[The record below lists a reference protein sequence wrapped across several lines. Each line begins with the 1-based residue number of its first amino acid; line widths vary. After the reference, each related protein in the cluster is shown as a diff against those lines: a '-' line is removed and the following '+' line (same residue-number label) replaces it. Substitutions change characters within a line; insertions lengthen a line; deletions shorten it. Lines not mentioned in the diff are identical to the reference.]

1 MKKLLALAMALTLC
15 LGLAACGGETT
26 EETDT
31 TGETTQ
37 TEETTEATETTG
49 ETVTLRVGA
58 TPAPHQEILEQ
69 VVDVLAEQ
77 GITLEIVPYND
88 YNMPNTAVEEGE
100 DDANYFQHI
109 TYMEE
114 FNEREGTHLVNAGAI
129 HYEPMGIYA
138 GQSDSL
144 ENIPDGAVI
153 AVPND
158 ATNEGRALLLLQ
170 DLGLITLKED
180 AGLEATPNDIA
191 ENPHNLQFQEMEA
204 AMLPKTIDEVDF
216 SIINSNYALDAGLNP
231 TTDALAMEDTESDA
245 AQAYAN
251 IIAVKEGNENN
262 EAIKALVAALQSDE
276 IREFIETTYEGSV
289 VPMF

>member
-1 MKKLLALAMALTLC
+1 MKKLLALTMALVLC
-15 LGLAACGGETT
+15 LGLAACGGDTTTETT
-26 EETDT
+26 DT
-31 TGETTQ
+31 QEN
-37 TEETTEATETTG
+37 TETTG

-69 VVDVLAEQ
+69 VVDNLAEQ

-88 YNMPNTAVEEGE
+88 YNVPNTAVEEGE
-100 DDANYFQHI
+100 DDANFFQHI
-109 TYMEE
+109 TYMEK
-114 FNEREGTHLVNAGAI
+114 FNKDNGTHLVNAGAI

-138 GQSDSL
+138 GKSDSL

-158 ATNEGRALLLLQ
+158 PTNEGRALLLLQ
-170 DLGLITLKED
+170 DLGLLTLKED

-191 ENPHNLQFQEMEA
+191 ENPHNLEFKEMEA
-204 AMLPKTIDEVDF
+204 AMLPQTIDEVDF

-231 TTDALAMEDTESDA
+231 TTDSLGMEDPESDA

-276 IREFIETTYEGSV
+276 IREFIETTYNGSV

>member
-15 LGLAACGGETT
+15 LGLAACGGDTADAG
-26 EETDT
+26 TDT
-31 TGETTQ
+31 TDDAAQ
-37 TEETTEATETTG
+37 TG

-58 TPAPHQEILEQ
+58 TPAPHEEILEQ
-69 VVDVLAEQ
+69 VVDNLAEQ
-77 GITLEIVPYND
+77 GITLEIVPYTD
-88 YNMPNTAVEEGE
+88 YNTPNTAVEEGE

-109 TYMEE
+109 TYMEN
-114 FNEREGTHLVNAGAI
+114 FNAEHGTHLVSAGAI

-138 GQSDSL
+138 GKSTSL
-144 ENIPDGAVI
+144 DEIPDGAVI

-170 DLGLITLKED
+170 DLGIITLSED
-180 AGLEATPNDIA
+180 AGLEATKNDIV
-191 ENPHNLQFQEMEA
+191 ENPHNIELQEMEA
-204 AMLPKTIDEVDF
+204 AMLPQTIDEVDF
-216 SIINSNYALDAGLNP
+216 SIINSNYALQAGLDP
-231 TTDALAMEDTESDA
+231 TTDALASEDANSEA

-251 IIAVKEGNENN
+251 VIAVKEGNENN

>member
-1 MKKLLALAMALTLC
+1 MKKLLALTMALVLC
-15 LGLAACGGETT
+15 LGLAACGG
-26 EETDT
+26 DT
-31 TGETTQ
+31 TDPAAGNED
-37 TEETTEATETTG
+37 
-49 ETVTLRVGA
+49 TLRVGA

-69 VVDVLAEQ
+69 VVDTLAAQ

-88 YNMPNTAVEEGE
+88 YNVPNTAVEEGE
-100 DDANYFQHI
+100 DDANFFQHV
-109 TYMEE
+109 TYMEN
-114 FNEREGTHLVNAGAI
+114 FNADKGTHLVNAGAI

-138 GQSDSL
+138 GKSDSL
-144 ENIPDGAVI
+144 ENIADGAVI

-158 ATNEGRALLLLQ
+158 PTNEGRSLLLLQ
-170 DLGLITLKED
+170 ELGLITLKED

-191 ENPHNLQFQEMEA
+191 DNPKNLEFQEMEA
-204 AMLPKTIDEVDF
+204 AMLPQTIDEVDF

-231 TTDALAMEDTESDA
+231 MTDALATEDPESDA

-251 IIAVKEGNENN
+251 IIAIKEGNENN

-276 IREFIETTYEGSV
+276 VREFIETTYNGSV

>member
-15 LGLAACGGETT
+15 LGLAACGGDTADAG
-26 EETDT
+26 TDT
-31 TGETTQ
+31 TDDTAQ
-37 TEETTEATETTG
+37 TG

-58 TPAPHQEILEQ
+58 TPAPHEEILEQ
-69 VVDVLAEQ
+69 VVDNLAEQ
-77 GITLEIVPYND
+77 GITLEIVPYTD
-88 YNMPNTAVEEGE
+88 YNTPNTAVEEGE

-109 TYMEE
+109 TYMEN
-114 FNEREGTHLVNAGAI
+114 FNAEHGTHLVSAGAI

-138 GQSDSL
+138 GKSDSL

-170 DLGLITLKED
+170 DLGIITLSED
-180 AGLEATPNDIA
+180 AGLEATKNDIVD
-191 ENPHNLQFQEMEA
+191 NPHNIDLQEMEA
-204 AMLPKTIDEVDF
+204 AMLPQTIDEVDF
-216 SIINSNYALDAGLNP
+216 SIINSNYALQAGLDP
-231 TTDALAMEDTESDA
+231 TTDALASEDTQSDA

-251 IIAVKEGNENN
+251 VIAVKEGNENN

>member
-15 LGLAACGGETT
+15 LGLAACGGDTADAG
-26 EETDT
+26 TDT
-31 TGETTQ
+31 TDDTAQ
-37 TEETTEATETTG
+37 TG

-58 TPAPHQEILEQ
+58 TPAPHEEILEQ

-77 GITLEIVPYND
+77 GITLEIVPYTD
-88 YNMPNTAVEEGE
+88 YNTPNTAVEEGE
-100 DDANYFQHI
+100 NDANYFQHI
-109 TYMEE
+109 TYMEN
-114 FNEREGTHLVNAGAI
+114 FNAEHGTHLVSAGAI

-138 GQSDSL
+138 GKSTSL
-144 ENIPDGAVI
+144 DEIPDGAVI

-170 DLGLITLKED
+170 DLGIITLSED
-180 AGLEATPNDIA
+180 AGLEATKNDIVD
-191 ENPHNLQFQEMEA
+191 NPHNIDLQEMEA
-204 AMLPKTIDEVDF
+204 AMLPQTIDEVDF
-216 SIINSNYALDAGLNP
+216 SIINSNYALQAGLDP
-231 TTDALAMEDTESDA
+231 TTDALASEDTQSDA

-251 IIAVKEGNENN
+251 VIAVKEGNENN

>member
-15 LGLAACGGETT
+15 LGLAACGGDTADAG
-26 EETDT
+26 TDT
-31 TGETTQ
+31 TDDTAQ
-37 TEETTEATETTG
+37 TG

-58 TPAPHQEILEQ
+58 TPAPHEEILEQ
-69 VVDVLAEQ
+69 VVDNLAEQ
-77 GITLEIVPYND
+77 GITLEIVPYTD
-88 YNMPNTAVEEGE
+88 YNTPNTAVEEGE

-109 TYMEE
+109 TYMEN
-114 FNEREGTHLVNAGAI
+114 FNAEHGTHLVSAGAI

-138 GQSDSL
+138 GKSTSL
-144 ENIPDGAVI
+144 DEIPDGAVI

-170 DLGLITLKED
+170 DLGIITLSED
-180 AGLEATPNDIA
+180 AGLEATKNDIVD
-191 ENPHNLQFQEMEA
+191 NPHNIDLQEMEA
-204 AMLPKTIDEVDF
+204 AMLPQTIDEVDF

-262 EAIKALVAALQSDE
+262 EAIQALVAALQSDE

>member
-15 LGLAACGGETT
+15 LGLAACGGDTADAG
-26 EETDT
+26 TDT
-31 TGETTQ
+31 TDD
-37 TEETTEATETTG
+37 
-49 ETVTLRVGA
+49 TVTLRVGA
-58 TPAPHQEILEQ
+58 TPAPHEEILEQ
-69 VVDVLAEQ
+69 VVDNLAEQ
-77 GITLEIVPYND
+77 GITLEIVPYTD
-88 YNMPNTAVEEGE
+88 YNTPNTAVEEGE

-109 TYMEE
+109 TYMEN
-114 FNEREGTHLVNAGAI
+114 FNAEHGTHLVSAGAI

-138 GQSDSL
+138 GKSTSL
-144 ENIPDGAVI
+144 DEIPDGAVI

-170 DLGLITLKED
+170 DLGIITLSED
-180 AGLEATPNDIA
+180 AGLEATKNDIVD
-191 ENPHNLQFQEMEA
+191 NPHNIDLQEMEA
-204 AMLPKTIDEVDF
+204 AMLPQTIDEVDF
-216 SIINSNYALDAGLNP
+216 SIINSNYALQAGLDP
-231 TTDALAMEDTESDA
+231 TTDALASEDTQSDA

-251 IIAVKEGNENN
+251 VIAVKEGNENN

>member
-1 MKKLLALAMALTLC
+1 MKKLLALTMALVLC
-15 LGLAACGGETT
+15 LGLAACGGDTTETT
-26 EETDT
+26 DT
-31 TGETTQ
+31 QEN
-37 TEETTEATETTG
+37 TESTG

-69 VVDVLAEQ
+69 VVDNLAEQ

-88 YNMPNTAVEEGE
+88 YVAPNTAVEEGV
-100 DDANYFQHI
+100 DDANFFQHI
-109 TYMEE
+109 TYMDN
-114 FNEREGTHLVNAGAI
+114 FNAERGTHLVNAGAI

-138 GQSDSL
+138 GKSTSL
-144 ENIPDGAVI
+144 DTIPDGAVI
-153 AVPND
+153 AIPND

-170 DLGLITLKED
+170 DLGLLTLKED

-191 ENPHNLQFQEMEA
+191 ENPHNLQFKELEA
-204 AMLPKTIDEVDF
+204 AMLPQTIDEVDF

-231 TTDALAMEDTESDA
+231 TTDSLAMEDPESDA

-276 IREFIETTYEGSV
+276 IREFIETTYQGSV

>member
-15 LGLAACGGETT
+15 LGLAACGGDTT
-26 EETDT
+26 DATTDT
-31 TGETTQ
+31 TDDTAQ
-37 TEETTEATETTG
+37 TG
-49 ETVTLRVGA
+49 ETVTLTVGA

-69 VVDVLAEQ
+69 VVDNLAEQ
-77 GITLEIVPYND
+77 GITLEIVPYTD
-88 YNMPNTAVEEGE
+88 YNPPNTAVEEGE
-100 DDANYFQHI
+100 NDANFFQHI
-109 TYMEE
+109 TYMEN
-114 FNEREGTHLVNAGAI
+114 FNAERGTHLVNAGAI

-170 DLGLITLKED
+170 DLGIITLSED
-180 AGLEATPNDIA
+180 AGLEATKNDIVD
-191 ENPHNLQFQEMEA
+191 NPHNIDLQEMEA
-204 AMLPKTIDEVDF
+204 AMLPQTIEEVDF

-231 TTDALAMEDTESDA
+231 TTDALATEDAQSDA

-251 IIAVKEGNENN
+251 VIAVKEGNENN

-276 IREFIETTYEGSV
+276 IREFIETNYNGSV

>member
-15 LGLAACGGETT
+15 LGLAACGGDTADAG
-26 EETDT
+26 TDT
-31 TGETTQ
+31 TDDTAQ
-37 TEETTEATETTG
+37 TG

-58 TPAPHQEILEQ
+58 TPAPHEEILEQ
-69 VVDVLAEQ
+69 VVDNLAEQ
-77 GITLEIVPYND
+77 GITLEIVPYTD
-88 YNMPNTAVEEGE
+88 YNTPNTAVEEGE

-109 TYMEE
+109 TYMEN
-114 FNEREGTHLVNAGAI
+114 FNAEHGTHLVSAGAI

-138 GQSDSL
+138 GKSTSL
-144 ENIPDGAVI
+144 DEIPDGAVI

-170 DLGLITLKED
+170 DLGIITLSED
-180 AGLEATPNDIA
+180 AGLEATKNDIVD
-191 ENPHNLQFQEMEA
+191 NPHNIDLQEMEA
-204 AMLPKTIDEVDF
+204 AMLPQTIDEVDF

-231 TTDALAMEDTESDA
+231 TTDALATEDAQSDA

-262 EAIKALVAALQSDE
+262 EAIQALVAALQSDE

>member
-1 MKKLLALAMALTLC
+1 MKKLLALTMALVLC
-15 LGLAACGGETT
+15 LGLAACGGDTTT
-26 EETDT
+26 EESTDT
-31 TGETTQ
+31 Q
-37 TEETTEATETTG
+37 QASG
-49 ETVTLRVGA
+49 ETVTLKVGA

-88 YNMPNTAVEEGE
+88 YVAPNTAVEEGV
-100 DDANYFQHI
+100 DDANFFQHI
-109 TYMEE
+109 TYMDN
-114 FNEREGTHLVNAGAI
+114 FNAERGTHLVNAGAI

-138 GQSDSL
+138 GKSDSL
-144 ENIPDGAVI
+144 ENIPDRAVI
-153 AVPND
+153 AIPND

-170 DLGLITLKED
+170 DLGLLTLKED
-180 AGLEATPNDIA
+180 AGLEATPKDIA
-191 ENPHNLQFQEMEA
+191 ENPHNLQFKELEA
-204 AMLPKTIDEVDF
+204 AMLPQTIDEVDF
-216 SIINSNYALDAGLNP
+216 SIINSNYALD
-231 TTDALAMEDTESDA
+231 DAESDA

-276 IREFIETTYEGSV
+276 IREFIETNYNGSV

>member
-1 MKKLLALAMALTLC
+1 MKKLLALTMALVLC
-15 LGLAACGGETT
+15 LGLAACGGDTT
-26 EETDT
+26 ESTDT
-31 TGETTQ
+31 QEN
-37 TEETTEATETTG
+37 TESTG
-49 ETVTLRVGA
+49 ETVTLKVGA

-69 VVDVLAEQ
+69 VVDNLAEQ

-88 YNMPNTAVEEGE
+88 YVAPNTAVEEGV
-100 DDANYFQHI
+100 DDANFFQHI
-109 TYMEE
+109 TYMEN
-114 FNEREGTHLVNAGAI
+114 FNAERGTHLVNAGAI

-138 GQSDSL
+138 GKSDSL

-153 AVPND
+153 AIPND

-170 DLGLITLKED
+170 DLGLLTLKED
-180 AGLEATPNDIA
+180 AGLEATPKDIA
-191 ENPHNLQFQEMEA
+191 ENPHNLQFKELEA
-204 AMLPKTIDEVDF
+204 AMLPQTIDEVDF

-231 TTDALAMEDTESDA
+231 TTDSLGMEDPESDA

-276 IREFIETTYEGSV
+276 IREFIETTYNGSV